1 MKKLIFTGLIAALL
15 LACAACAGG
24 QALPEEEPPAAQ
36 SGGGEVSEQSAGAS
50 ASAPD
55 GAARAIIVYFSRS
68 GNTEAVARE
77 IQRQTGAEM
86 FALEPENPYPD
97 DYSELLELARQQK
110 QDNAR
115 PSLAE
120 TPDLDGCATV
130 YIGYPIWHGDM
141 PMVLYSFLESCDLS
155 GKTIAPFCTSG
166 GSGLSGTDEAIRAQ
180 AADAEVTAG
189 LHGPGADAAG
199 AEAAVAEWL
208 AGIGAESPAA

>member
-50 ASAPD
+50 ESAPD

-97 DYSELLELARQQK
+97 DYSELLAACAAAEAGQCAPVACRNAGPGRLRHCVYRLPHLAWRYAHGAVQLFGK
-110 QDNAR
+110 LRPFRQDNR
-115 PSLAE
+115 S
-120 TPDLDGCATV
+120 
-130 YIGYPIWHGDM
+130 
-141 PMVLYSFLESCDLS
+141 VLHQRRQRSFRY
-155 GKTIAPFCTSG
+155 G
-166 GSGLSGTDEAIRAQ
+166 
-180 AADAEVTAG
+180 
-189 LHGPGADAAG
+189 
-199 AEAAVAEWL
+199 
-208 AGIGAESPAA
+208 